1 MIQVSNFWKNCFFII
16 ASLLITETVAA
27 TNLPSESE
35 WEEEGVCARVR
46 IRISQDVAITR
57 TAFRATLEI
66 DNSPENVSIE
76 DMKVAIEIENRDRE
90 PSGDLF
96 VIQTPE
102 LINIS
107 DIDGN
112 GMLSP
117 GSSAKAVWIIIPT
130 RDAAPDKPEQYY
142 VGGTL
147 SYTESGTQIN
157 MPLFPATITVK
168 PDPLLILNYFL
179 VRNVYSDDPFTK
191 DVIEPAEAFP
201 LGLILS
207 NQGKGTAHQVK
218 ITSAQPEIV
227 DNEKGL
233 LVDFKII
240 ATRVNDKEVMPS
252 LTADLG
258 GIGPGET
265 SVAQWMM
272 TSSLQGRFIEYN
284 ASFEHTDDLGGSR
297 TSLIESVNFREL
309 NHTVRVDIP
318 DDDSKPDFLVND
330 IEDHNFLPD
339 TLYNSDGST
348 SLVNVSSNAVVNGEV
363 SNANLEITLTGSAP
377 NGWIYIRVND
387 PGNEQFTLK
396 KVTRSDGRDIRL
408 EDNAWTTHRTIRLT
422 GESPYRENLLH
433 LFDYL
438 ELGNFKYTL
447 RFEGQSTGPE
457 PPVLQFISNRSMV
470 AGIHFG
476 FIVKASDPNGTIPV
490 LSAASIP
497 KGATFTDNGNGD
509 GRFDWPTT
517 GGDIGKYEMTFV
529 ASDGTLSGTQTVTI
543 TIYSSAD
550 DDSDG
555 IPDGW
560 EMEYFKTLDRDGEG
574 DFDNDGIT
582 DRNEY
587 LSYTDPLIT
596 ITTSTSSTSTTTT
609 TTSSTL
615 STTTTTV
622 SVTTTTPITVPVTS
636 STAVLTTITTS
647 TTLPIT
653 TTNAVPVTSST
664 AVLTTVTTSTTLP
677 TTTSTVVPVTTTMPI
692 TVPVTSSTAVSTT
705 STTSTSLPTSTT
717 TVPNTTTTTIASVK
731 TNEISDHEE
740 AGDTN
745 CFISTATGE

>member
-1 MIQVSNFWKNCFFII
+1 
-16 ASLLITETVAA
+16 
-27 TNLPSESE
+27 
-35 WEEEGVCARVR
+35 
-46 IRISQDVAITR
+46 
-57 TAFRATLEI
+57 
-66 DNSPENVSIE
+66 
-76 DMKVAIEIENRDRE
+76 
-90 PSGDLF
+90 
-96 VIQTPE
+96 
-102 LINIS
+102 
-107 DIDGN
+107 
-112 GMLSP
+112 
-117 GSSAKAVWIIIPT
+117 
-130 RDAAPDKPEQYY
+130 
-142 VGGTL
+142 
-147 SYTESGTQIN
+147 
-157 MPLFPATITVK
+157 
-168 PDPLLILNYFL
+168 
-179 VRNVYSDDPFTK
+179 
-191 DVIEPAEAFP
+191 
-201 LGLILS
+201 
-207 NQGKGTAHQVK
+207 
-218 ITSAQPEIV
+218 
-227 DNEKGL
+227 
-233 LVDFKII
+233 
-240 ATRVNDKEVMPS
+240 
-252 LTADLG
+252 
-258 GIGPGET
+258 
-265 SVAQWMM
+265 
-272 TSSLQGRFIEYN
+272 
-284 ASFEHTDDLGGSR
+284 
-297 TSLIESVNFREL
+297 
-309 NHTVRVDIP
+309 
-318 DDDSKPDFLVND
+318 
-330 IEDHNFLPD
+330 
-339 TLYNSDGST
+339 
-348 SLVNVSSNAVVNGEV
+348 VNGEV

-387 PGNEQFTLK
+387 PGKEQFTLK

-433 LFDYL
+433 LFDYV

-447 RFEGQSTGPE
+447 RFEGELTEPK
-457 PPVLQFISNRSMV
+457 PPVLHFISDRSMV

-490 LSAASIP
+490 LSAYPIP
-497 KGATFTDNGNGD
+497 ERAAFKDNGNGE

-517 GGDIGKYEMTFV
+517 EADTGKYEIKFT
-529 ASDGTLSGTQTVTI
+529 ASDGELSESQTVTI
-543 TIYSSAD
+543 TIYSGTD

-555 IPDGW
+555 MSDGW

-622 SVTTTTPITVPVTS
+622 SVTTTTPIT
-636 STAVLTTITTS
+636 
-647 TTLPIT
+647 
-653 TTNAVPVTSST
+653 VPVTSST